1 MTEAR
6 KYAAIISLFI
16 IFIFACSHPDPAW
29 TLHTPESISNGSLE
43 VEGFEEVADTLKAPA
58 APDMQES
65 FEKAEEFYAKGVHY
79 YQLSFF
85 DSAQTAY
92 EQSLTI
98 LSELDLDPEQNPDE
112 AARMERI
119 LNEIEEDYRLTL
131 VASGTL
137 SSEASITAFR
147 ELFSDLKNFKN
158 LKETGIVKEFNK
170 ADTVIYDVDI
180 EWNEK
185 VENSLIYLQ
194 TVARNKFNTYL
205 ERSAAYLP
213 MMEKIFK
220 ERGMPHDLVYL
231 PLIES
236 GFNASAYSYARA
248 SGFWQFIS
256 STGKLYG
263 LDHNWWF
270 DERRDFEKST
280 IAAAEHMKDL
290 YEIFGSWNLVL
301 AAYNGGAGRVS
312 REIKK
317 AKTNDFWKLSLHSQT
332 KAYVPLF
339 MAATIIAK
347 QPNKYG
353 FFPHYQKPIEF
364 DTIYIDKCV
373 SFNNIANKTG
383 IAVDE
388 LERLNPE
395 LLRGITPP
403 KANTYC
409 LRVPVGYKTEFAAIY
424 NDLPAEKAKTMASHK
439 VRKGET
445 LSTIAKKYGTSVAAI
460 IEVNGLSKKQR
471 IYSGQLLTIPVPGVS
486 YASNPEPKKSFP
498 KDAIKKQL
506 QENPEPRPN
515 RYLVKHGDTLWEI
528 AAAHGVSISDIRRLN
543 NLQSSALYAGRWLKI
558 PERQLGQPAKAT
570 IETVQATNEIYK
582 VKRGDNLFNIA
593 TRFDV
598 ELSAIKE
605 ANNLTNNK
613 LYPGM
618 TLKIPT
624 SGSSPA
630 PAVEPKGKNTKE
642 LDTKVYTIRRGDTL
656 WKIARQHGVKLNDLA
671 RWNNITTRSRLVPG
685 DKLKIYL

>member
-6 KYAAIISLFI
+6 KYAAIISLFTI
-16 IFIFACSHPDPAW
+16 LIFACSHPDPTW

-43 VEGFEEVADTLKAPA
+43 VEGFENIADTLKAPA
-58 APDMQES
+58 AHDMVES

-112 AARMERI
+112 AARMESL

-137 SSEASITAFR
+137 SSESSITAFR
-147 ELFSDLKNFKN
+147 ELFSDLKNFKK
-158 LKETGIVKEFNK
+158 LKETGIVKDFNK

-205 ERSAAYLP
+205 ERSGAYLP
-213 MMEKIFK
+213 LMEKIFE

-263 LDHNWWF
+263 LEHNWWY

-317 AKTNDFWKLSLHSQT
+317 AKTNDFWKLALHSQT

-353 FFPHYQKPIEF
+353 FFPQYQKPIEF
-364 DTIYIDKCV
+364 DTVYIDKCL

-383 IAVDE
+383 IAVDD

-403 KANTYC
+403 KADRYS
-409 LRVPVGYKTEFAAIY
+409 LRIPVGSKTEFAAVY

-471 IYSGQLLTIPVPGVS
+471 IFSGQLLTIPVPGVS

-506 QENPEPRPN
+506 QENPQPRPN

-528 AAAHGVSISDIRRLN
+528 ATAHGVSISDIRRLN
-543 NLQSSALYAGRWLKI
+543 NLQSGALYAGRWLKI
-558 PERQLGQPAKAT
+558 PEKQPGQPAAAK

-582 VKRGDNLFNIA
+582 VKRGDNLFKIA
-593 TRFDV
+593 TQFDI
-598 ELSAIKE
+598 ELSVIKE
-605 ANNLTNNK
+605 ANNLTSNK

-624 SGSSPA
+624 TGSSPA
-630 PAVEPKGKNTKE
+630 PAVKSKTKNTKE

-656 WKIARQHGVKLNDLA
+656 WKIARQHGVNLNDLA
-671 RWNNITTRSRLVPG
+671 RWNNISTRSRLIPG